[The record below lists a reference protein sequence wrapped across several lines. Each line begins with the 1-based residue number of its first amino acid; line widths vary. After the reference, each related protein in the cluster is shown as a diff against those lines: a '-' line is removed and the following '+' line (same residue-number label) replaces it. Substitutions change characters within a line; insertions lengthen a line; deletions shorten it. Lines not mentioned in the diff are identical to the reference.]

1 MAGMKP
7 ADRTEPASDSGG
19 GEGGPPGGVF
29 EAYLEAVERC
39 DPADAAEP
47 AAALAEL
54 LAARLEGRDHPE
66 ARGVLDELSFP
77 GRAAP
82 EAALGRG
89 QAEESSA

>member
-1 MAGMKP
+1 MEP
-7 ADRTEPASDSGG
+7 AERTEPASDSGG
-19 GEGGPPGGVF
+19 GEGGGLDEGF

-39 DPADAAEP
+39 DPAEAAEP

-66 ARGVLDELSFP
+66 ARRVLDELAFP

-82 EAALGRG
+82 ESAPDQAP
-89 QAEESSA
+89 AEEASP

>member
-1 MAGMKP
+1 MEP
-7 ADRTEPASDSGG
+7 AVRTEAASDSGG
-19 GEGGPPGGVF
+19 GLDEGF

-39 DPADAAEP
+39 DPAEAAEP

-66 ARGVLDELSFP
+66 ARRVLDELAFP

-82 EAALGRG
+82 ESDPDQAP
-89 QAEESSA
+89 AEEASP